1 VNKGHHLNSIIVFL
15 DDTEFAMQQIT
26 AMRAGAG
33 VSNSRTQWV
42 LVACPPRMTRHISRW
57 VNNTARQKWRNKW
70 ADNLFNEVK
79 GLLQSP
85 QDLIATELSN
95 GSLVEQTQMLLAKYP
110 AARVLDARRPK
121 FGQALDPLTPDKP
134 DTGHSKSGGA
144 GSMGS
149 LGCVTFLGLALVLGA
164 E

>member
-1 VNKGHHLNSIIVFL
+1 VTKGRLLNSVIVFL
-15 DDTEFAMQQIT
+15 DDTEFAMQQIET
-26 AMRAGAG
+26 MRAGTG

-95 GSLVEQTQMLLAKYP
+95 GPLVEQTQMLLTKYP
-110 AARVLDARRPK
+110 AARVVDARRPK
-121 FGQALDPLTPDKP
+121 FGQTLDPLTPDKP
-134 DTGHSKSGGA
+134 DTGQSKSGGT